1 MTTKTLNSS
10 NESGLL
16 AAVEGI
22 ARATADMAQ
31 HSATLAKLCADLLSG
46 ARRDIARDIALAQP
60 KPMPTREQCQDPS
73 NKIGVN
79 LSPRGIELIYR
90 LFDHGSSVRAA
101 SLAFGIS
108 HRAAKWRKG
117 AWEKAGGK
125 DRPTSNLDI
134 D

>member
-1 MTTKTLNSS
+1 MKTTTLTSTTAMA
-10 NESGLL
+10 LL

-22 ARATADMAQ
+22 SKATAEVAQ
-31 HSATLAKLCADLLSG
+31 HSATLAKLCAEVLAG
-46 ARRDIARDIALAQP
+46 GPAEIALPQSKA
-60 KPMPTREQCQDPS
+60 KPTREQCQDPK

-79 LSPRGIELIYR
+79 LSPRGVEIIYR
-90 LFDHGSSVRAA
+90 LFDHDSSVRAA
-101 SLAFGIS
+101 SLAMSIS

-125 DRPTSNLDI
+125 DRPTTNLDI

>member
-1 MTTKTLNSS
+1 MNPSTVASV
-10 NESGLL
+10 L
-16 AAVEGI
+16 AALEGI
-22 ARATADMAQ
+22 SRASAEIAH
-31 HSATLAKLCADLLSG
+31 HSATLAKIGAD
-46 ARRDIARDIALAQP
+46 ALAAAPATLAVAQRRP
-60 KPMPTREQCQDPS
+60 KPTREQCQDAR

-101 SLAFGIS
+101 SLAMSIS

-117 AWEKAGGK
+117 AWEKSGGK
-125 DRPTSNLDI
+125 ERPTTTLDI